1 MYYVLAA
8 EEPTFFREGGGYI
21 FKNGWLV
28 TILGMYS
35 MPHPL
40 FGTLFGKNAG
50 FLSRLA
56 DWQTQSIAVDPSG
69 NFQIIGGALFSLTP
83 QRLSKKD
90 LLPAQCDDDSP
101 LQPAHP
107 SPLAMLSCRHQPI
120 TQSPSYKNHLASI
133 EDEQVPPLPPPSEG
147 THACLLQ
154 PH

>member
-8 EEPTFFREGGGYI
+8 EEPTFFSGGGGYI

-40 FGTLFGKNAG
+40 FALFGKMPAFFPALANAMI
-50 FLSRLA
+50 
-56 DWQTQSIAVDPSG
+56 SIAVVQSG

>member
-1 MYYVLAA
+1 MDLIYHN
-8 EEPTFFREGGGYI
+8 I

-40 FGTLFGKNAG
+40 FALFGKMPAFFPALANAMI
-50 FLSRLA
+50 
-56 DWQTQSIAVDPSG
+56 SIAVVQSG

>member
-8 EEPTFFREGGGYI
+8 EEPTFFSGGGGGYI

-40 FGTLFGKNAG
+40 FALFGKMPAFFPALANAMI
-50 FLSRLA
+50 
-56 DWQTQSIAVDPSG
+56 SIAVVQSG